1 MSFESLAGKRS
12 SKIEGLPDG
21 DEESIFFK
29 DGRYNSIFVCLGNN
43 PIERGKFMIQ
53 ERQEGDN
60 WRNYVLG

>member
-1 MSFESLAGKRS
+1 MGMKSQF
-12 SKIEGLPDG
+12 
-21 DEESIFFK
+21 IFFK
-29 DGRYNSIFVCLGNN
+29 DGRYNSIFVCLENN